1 MRHILLASLLIAGC
15 HSAETP
21 MDGAP
26 TDAGFEAR
34 VPVPLPEAAPPV
46 TGPTTLS
53 QTGLYSDFASRTLS
67 PGIFRYAV
75 RYPFWADGA
84 EKDRFVLIPAGS
96 KIDTTNMDFWSFP
109 IGTKVW
115 KEFRVGGKAIETRLL
130 WKRTDAG
137 SRGWW
142 MASYVWSA
150 DGSEATLAADGVV
163 NALGTTHDVPSQ
175 QDCATCHD
183 NVGDV
188 IIGVSAIQLSGSSA
202 AAGDAGADAGDA
214 GDAGTPSALLQLA
227 AMNLLSVPP
236 AGDFTVPGS
245 GNVQNA
251 LGYLHGNCGHCHNDR
266 SGLAGQTAMRL
277 RVSTTNTTPQDTP
290 TYKTAIGL
298 KTRHIMPPDVDTAVV
313 PGLPDQSQLYLRATS
328 RGNGWAMPPLAT
340 KEVDAVG
347 SVTLRNWIL
356 GL

>member
-1 MRHILLASLLIAGC
+1 MRAILIAGLIVAGC
-15 HSAETP
+15 HSAVVPDE
-21 MDGAP
+21 GAP
-26 TDAGFEAR
+26 ADAGFEAR
-34 VPVPLPEAAPPV
+34 VPLPLPEAAPPV

-53 QTGLYSDFASRTLS
+53 ETGLYSDFPSRTLS
-67 PGIFRYAV
+67 PGIFRYAP

-84 EKDRFVLIPAGS
+84 EKDRFLLVPAGT
-96 KIDTTNMDFWSFP
+96 KVDTSNMDFWTFP

-137 SRGWW
+137 SSGWW
-142 MASYVWSA
+142 MASYVWAA
-150 DGSEATLAADGVV
+150 DGSEATLAAEGVV

-188 IIGVSAIQLSGSSA
+188 IIGVSAIQLSGASA
-202 AAGDAGADAGDA
+202 AAGDAGADGG

-236 AGDFTVPGS
+236 AADFTVPGT
-245 GNVQNA
+245 GNVQDA
-251 LGYLHGNCGHCHNDR
+251 LGYLHGNCGHCHNDQ
-266 SGLAGQTAMRL
+266 SGVAGQTAMRL
-277 RVSTTNTTPQDTP
+277 RLGTASSTPQETP

-298 KTRHIMPPDVDTAVV
+298 KTRHVMPPDIDTAIV
-313 PGLPDQSQLYLRATS
+313 PGNPDKSQLYLRATS
-328 RGNGWAMPPLAT
+328 RGNSWAMPPLGT
-340 KEVDAVG
+340 KVVDAPG
-347 SVTLRNWIL
+347 SATIRTWIL
-356 GL
+356 GLP